1 MDASL
6 LNPRFITARPEGQ
19 VPEFAYILKRI
30 LLIVPTLLVILV
42 VTFTIVRLLPGDP
55 ASAMI
60 GDRSTDSDVTRINA
74 ELGLD
79 KPLPVQFFYFLRQV
93 ATRNL
98 GDSFAL
104 HEPVT
109 SVIAE
114 RLPVTLML
122 TAMAGFFALAMAIP
136 LAFVSAL
143 RRNSATDMA
152 IRGSFQVTLSMPP
165 FYIGLV
171 LLTIFSAR
179 LHWFPVGGYGD
190 TFGDRVYHLF
200 LPSMTLA
207 LSLTAV
213 LMNNLRASII
223 AVLDAEY
230 VTFARAKGL
239 SNRTIL
245 LRHVMRNALIPTL
258 TLFALNIGTIIGG
271 AVITETVFAVP
282 GICRL
287 MVDSIFSRDYPMVQG
302 LVIVLSVLVSL
313 IFLVTD
319 IVQVALDPRRAR

>member
-1 MDASL
+1 M
-6 LNPRFITARPEGQ
+6 PELT
-19 VPEFAYILKRI
+19 YILKRI
-30 LLIVPTLLVILV
+30 LLIIPTLLVILV
-42 VTFTIVRLLPGDP
+42 VTFAIVRLLPGDP

-60 GDRSTDSDVTRINA
+60 GDRSTNADVARINS

-79 KPLPVQFFYFLRQV
+79 KPLPVQFFLFVRQV
-93 ATRNL
+93 ATGNL
-98 GDSFAL
+98 GNSFAL
-104 HEPVT
+104 HAPVT
-109 SVIAE
+109 TVLVD
-114 RLPVTLML
+114 RLPVTLLL
-122 TAMAGFFALAMAIP
+122 TAMAGFFALVMAIP
-136 LAFVSAL
+136 LAFYSAL
-143 RRNSATDMA
+143 RRNSAGDMA

-171 LLTIFSAR
+171 LLTLFSAH
-179 LHWFPVGGYGD
+179 LHLFPVGGYGD
-190 TFGDRVYHLF
+190 TFIDKVWHLF

-213 LMNNLRASII
+213 LMNSLRASII

-239 SNRTIL
+239 SNRVVL
-245 LRHVMRNALIPTL
+245 LRHVLRNSLIPML
-258 TLFALNIGTIIGG
+258 SLFALNIGTIIGS

-302 LVIVLSVLVSL
+302 LVIVLAVLVSL
-313 IFLVTD
+313 IFLATD
-319 IVQVALDPRRAR
+319 IVQVMLDPRRAR

>member
-1 MDASL
+1 M
-6 LNPRFITARPEGQ
+6 T
-19 VPEFAYILKRI
+19 EFSYILKRI

-60 GDRSTDSDVTRINA
+60 GDRATDADVARINK

-79 KPLPVQFFYFLRQV
+79 QPLPVQFVYFVRQV
-93 ATRNL
+93 ATGNL
-98 GDSFAL
+98 GNSYAM
-104 HEPVT
+104 HAPVT

-114 RLPVTLML
+114 RLPVTLLL
-122 TAMAGFFALAMAIP
+122 TGMAALFAIIMAIP
-136 LAFVSAL
+136 LAFISAL
-143 RRNSATDMA
+143 KRNSATDIT
-152 IRGSFQVTLSMPP
+152 IRGASQVTLSMPS

-171 LLTIFSAR
+171 LLTIFAAQ

-190 TFGDRVYHLF
+190 SFGQRVYHLF
-200 LPSMTLA
+200 LPALTLA
-207 LSLTAV
+207 VSITSVLIGSLR
-213 LMNNLRASII
+213 NSII

-239 SNRTIL
+239 STRVIL
-245 LRHVMRNALIPTL
+245 MRHVLRNSLIPML
-258 TLFALNIGTIIGG
+258 SLFALNIGTTIGS

-282 GICRL
+282 GIARL
-287 MVDSIFSRDYPMVQG
+287 MVDSIFSRDYPMIQG

-313 IFLVTD
+313 IFLITD
-319 IVQVALDPRRAR
+319 IVQVMIDPRRAR

>member
-1 MDASL
+1 M
-6 LNPRFITARPEGQ
+6 PELT
-19 VPEFAYILKRI
+19 YILKRI
-30 LLIVPTLLVILV
+30 LLIIPTLLVILV

-60 GDRSTDSDVTRINA
+60 GDRSTNADVARINS

-79 KPLPVQFFYFLRQV
+79 KPLPVQFFLFVRQV
-93 ATRNL
+93 ATGNL
-98 GDSFAL
+98 GNSFAL
-104 HEPVT
+104 HASVT
-109 SVIAE
+109 SVLIE

-122 TAMAGFFALAMAIP
+122 TAMAGFFALIMAIP
-136 LAFVSAL
+136 LAFFSAL
-143 RRNSATDMA
+143 RRNSVGDMA
-152 IRGSFQVTLSMPP
+152 IRGTFQITLSMPS

-171 LLTIFSAR
+171 LLTIFSAH
-179 LHWFPVGGYGD
+179 LHMFPVGGYGD
-190 TFGDRVYHLF
+190 TFIDKIWHLF

-207 LSLTAV
+207 LSLAAV
-213 LMNNLRASII
+213 LMNSLRASII

-239 SNRTIL
+239 SNRVVL
-245 LRHVMRNALIPTL
+245 LRHVLRNSLIPMI
-258 TLFALNIGTIIGG
+258 TLFALNIGTIIGS

-319 IVQVALDPRRAR
+319 IIQVMLDPRRAR

>member
-1 MDASL
+1 V
-6 LNPRFITARPEGQ
+6 T
-19 VPEFAYILKRI
+19 EFSYILKRI
-30 LLIVPTLLVILV
+30 LLIIPTLLVILV

-60 GDRSTDSDVTRINA
+60 GDRATDADVARINK

-79 KPLPVQFFYFLRQV
+79 QPLPVQFLYFVRQV
-93 ATRNL
+93 ATGNL
-98 GDSFAL
+98 GNSYAM
-104 HEPVT
+104 HAPVT

-114 RLPVTLML
+114 RLPVTLLL
-122 TAMAGFFALAMAIP
+122 TAMAAFFSIVMAIP
-136 LAFVSAL
+136 LAFISAL
-143 RRNSATDMA
+143 RRNSAADVT
-152 IRGSFQVTLSMPP
+152 IRGASQITLSMPS

-171 LLTIFSAR
+171 LLTIFAAQ

-190 TFGDRVYHLF
+190 TFGQRIYHLF
-200 LPSMTLA
+200 LPAITLA
-207 LSLTAV
+207 VSITSVLIGSLR
-213 LMNNLRASII
+213 NSII

-239 SNRTIL
+239 SSRVVL
-245 LRHVMRNALIPTL
+245 MRHVLRNSLIPML
-258 TLFALNIGTIIGG
+258 SLFALNISTTIGS

-282 GICRL
+282 GIARL
-287 MVDSIFSRDYPMVQG
+287 MVDSIFSRDYPMIQG

-319 IVQVALDPRRAR
+319 IIQVMIDPRRAR

>member
-1 MDASL
+1 MTELS
-6 LNPRFITARPEGQ
+6 
-19 VPEFAYILKRI
+19 YILKRI

-60 GDRSTDSDVTRINA
+60 GDRATDADVARINK

-79 KPLPVQFFYFLRQV
+79 QPLPVQFVYFVRQV
-93 ATRNL
+93 ATGNL
-98 GDSFAL
+98 GNSYAM
-104 HEPVT
+104 HAPVT

-114 RLPVTLML
+114 RLPVTLLL
-122 TAMAGFFALAMAIP
+122 TGMAAFFSIIMAIP
-136 LAFVSAL
+136 LAFISAL
-143 RRNSATDMA
+143 KRNSATDIT
-152 IRGSFQVTLSMPP
+152 IRGASQVTLSMPS

-171 LLTIFSAR
+171 LLTVFAAQ

-190 TFGDRVYHLF
+190 SFGQRVYHLF
-200 LPSMTLA
+200 LPALTLA
-207 LSLTAV
+207 VSITSVLIGSLR
-213 LMNNLRASII
+213 NSII

-239 SNRTIL
+239 STRVIL
-245 LRHVMRNALIPTL
+245 MRHVLRNSLIPML
-258 TLFALNIGTIIGG
+258 SLFALNIGTTIGS

-282 GICRL
+282 GIARL
-287 MVDSIFSRDYPMVQG
+287 MVDSIFSRDYPMIQG

-313 IFLVTD
+313 IFLITD
-319 IVQVALDPRRAR
+319 IVQVMIDPRRAR

>member
-1 MDASL
+1 M
-6 LNPRFITARPEGQ
+6 T
-19 VPEFAYILKRI
+19 EFSYILKRI

-60 GDRSTDSDVTRINA
+60 GDRATDADVTRINK

-79 KPLPVQFFYFLRQV
+79 QPLPVQFLYFVRQV
-93 ATRNL
+93 ATGNL
-98 GDSFAL
+98 GNSYAM
-104 HEPVT
+104 HAPVT

-114 RLPVTLML
+114 RLPVTLLL
-122 TAMAGFFALAMAIP
+122 TGMAAFFSIIMAIP
-136 LAFVSAL
+136 LAFISAL
-143 RRNSATDMA
+143 KRNSATDIT
-152 IRGSFQVTLSMPP
+152 IRGASQVTLSMPS

-171 LLTIFSAR
+171 LLTIFAAQ

-190 TFGDRVYHLF
+190 TFGQRVYHLF
-200 LPSMTLA
+200 LPALTLA
-207 LSLTAV
+207 VSITSVLIGSLR
-213 LMNNLRASII
+213 NSII

-239 SNRTIL
+239 STRVIL
-245 LRHVMRNALIPTL
+245 MRHVLRNSLIPML
-258 TLFALNIGTIIGG
+258 SLFALNIGTTIGS

-282 GICRL
+282 GIARL
-287 MVDSIFSRDYPMVQG
+287 MVDSIFSRDYPMIQG

-313 IFLVTD
+313 IFLITD
-319 IVQVALDPRRAR
+319 IVQVMIDPRRAR

>member
-1 MDASL
+1 M
-6 LNPRFITARPEGQ
+6 T
-19 VPEFAYILKRI
+19 EFSYILKRI
-30 LLIVPTLLVILV
+30 LLIIPTLLVILV

-60 GDRSTDSDVTRINA
+60 GDRATDADVARINK

-79 KPLPVQFFYFLRQV
+79 QPLPVQFLYFVRQV
-93 ATRNL
+93 ATGNL
-98 GDSFAL
+98 GNSYAM
-104 HEPVT
+104 HAPVT

-114 RLPVTLML
+114 RLPVTLLL
-122 TAMAGFFALAMAIP
+122 TGMAALFAIVMAIP

-143 RRNSATDMA
+143 KRNSATDIT
-152 IRGSFQVTLSMPP
+152 IRGASQVTLSMPS

-171 LLTIFSAR
+171 LLTIFAAQ

-190 TFGDRVYHLF
+190 SFGQRVYHLF
-200 LPSMTLA
+200 LPALTLA
-207 LSLTAV
+207 VSITSVLIGSLR
-213 LMNNLRASII
+213 NSII

-239 SNRTIL
+239 STRVIL
-245 LRHVMRNALIPTL
+245 MRHVLRNSLIPML
-258 TLFALNIGTIIGG
+258 SLFALNIGTTIGS

-282 GICRL
+282 GIARL
-287 MVDSIFSRDYPMVQG
+287 MVDSIFSRDYPMIQG

-313 IFLVTD
+313 IFLITD
-319 IVQVALDPRRAR
+319 IVQVMIDPRRAR

>member
-1 MDASL
+1 MS
-6 LNPRFITARPEGQ
+6 
-19 VPEFAYILKRI
+19 EFAYIVKRI
-30 LLIVPTLLVILV
+30 LLIIPTLLVILV

-60 GDRSTDSDVTRINA
+60 GDRSTEADVARLNA

-79 KPLPVQFFYFLRQV
+79 KPLPVQFFYFARQV
-93 ATRNL
+93 LAGNL
-98 GDSFAL
+98 GNSYVL
-104 HEPVT
+104 HSPVT
-109 SVIAE
+109 RVITE
-114 RLPVTLML
+114 RLPVSVML
-122 TAMAGFFALAMAIP
+122 TAMAGVFALLMAIP
-136 LAFVSAL
+136 LALVSAL
-143 RRNSATDMA
+143 KRNSTADLA
-152 IRGSFQVTLSMPP
+152 IRGSFQVTLSMPS

-171 LLTIFSAR
+171 LLTLFSAH

-190 TFGDRVYHLF
+190 TFGDKLYHLF

-207 LSLTAV
+207 LSLAAV
-213 LMNNLRASII
+213 LINNLRASII

-230 VTFARAKGL
+230 ITFARAKGL
-239 SNRTIL
+239 KNRVIM
-245 LRHVMRNALIPTL
+245 LRHVLRNSLIPTVS
-258 TLFALNIGTIIGG
+258 LFALNIGTIIGS

-319 IVQVALDPRRAR
+319 IIQVMIDPRRAR